1 MGCTGLAG
9 VLRFSYLQDTCDKQ
23 DASLLF
29 QFDERSTGV
38 HERQV
43 STGLAH
49 LSGPSAELLGTAQ
62 PIANLHSLGD
72 MHWLEQGQY
81 LLAVISV
88 DEADTPLDTLAEQ
101 VYLQMLDF
109 MGERGYPNLVRVW
122 NYFERINA
130 LQDGLERYQR
140 FCVGRYKAFERK
152 GVSHLAFPSA
162 CALGHQGGR
171 LLVYGLASKQDVQ
184 HFENP
189 AQQEAYF
196 YPERYGPKSPSF
208 ARASLCG
215 DSLYVSGTASVVGH
229 ETLHKGDIQGQI
241 ATTVQNLDSLIAH
254 IAKQTESKTTAWA
267 PSILKV
273 YLRHPEH
280 FALVRAALNEAFPD
294 VPASFVHA
302 DICREDLLVE
312 VDGIWE
318 RVAS

>member
-1 MGCTGLAG
+1 MGCTSLTSA
-9 VLRFSYLQDTCDKQ
+9 LRFSYLQDACDSE

-29 QFDERSTGV
+29 RFDERSTGADGS
-38 HERQV
+38 HV

-49 LSGPSAELLGTAQ
+49 LGGPSLEGLFASATLPLY
-62 PIANLHSLGD
+62 SRGD
-72 MHWLEQGQY
+72 MHWLEHEQY
-81 LLAVISV
+81 LLTVFSL
-88 DEADTPLDTLAEQ
+88 DEAGRPLDELAEQ
-101 VYLQMLDF
+101 VYLQMLDV
-109 MGERGYPNLVRVW
+109 MAERGYPQLVRVW
-122 NYFERINA
+122 NYFERINEW
-130 LQDGLERYQR
+130 QDGLERYQR
-140 FCVGRYKAFERK
+140 FCVGRHKAFEAK

-171 LLVYGLASKQDVQ
+171 LLVYGLASKQSVQ

-208 ARASLCG
+208 ARASLC
-215 DSLYVSGTASVVGH
+215 DRDLYVSGTASVVGH
-229 ETLHKGDIQGQI
+229 ETLHKDDINGQI
-241 ATTVQNLDSLIAH
+241 ATTVQNLRSLIAH
-254 IAKQTESKTTAWA
+254 VAAQTQTAAAEWA

-280 FALVRAALNEAFPD
+280 LTPVREAIGEAFNG

-312 VDGIWE
+312 VDGIWG
-318 RVAS
+318 RVES